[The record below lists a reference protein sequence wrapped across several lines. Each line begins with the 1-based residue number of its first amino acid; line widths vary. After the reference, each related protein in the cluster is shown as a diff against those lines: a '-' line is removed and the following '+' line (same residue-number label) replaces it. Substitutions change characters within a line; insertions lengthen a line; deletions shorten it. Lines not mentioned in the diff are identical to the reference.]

1 MNMMLAAGRSRW
13 SLRTPLLLEQRTQ
26 NKRQTK
32 AWAGV
37 VVTTLL
43 VEIEHQGDRGL
54 KGSGT
59 LISGGGS

>member
-1 MNMMLAAGRSRW
+1 MNMMLAGGRSRW
-13 SLRTPLLLEQRTQ
+13 SLRALLLLEQRTQ
-26 NKRQTK
+26 NKRQMK

-43 VEIEHQGDRGL
+43 MEIEHQGDRGL
-54 KGSGT
+54 KRSST